1 MQFEY
6 ISVQTDNSEN
16 AAAFCDI
23 FTDSLIT
30 AVVKSSLRKND
41 SHTSAGFQEVQVTL
55 DKENISANLILPF
68 SGRVFAQLITR
79 NNRVFFDVSGK
90 WGIRHD

>member
-1 MQFEY
+1 MRFEY

-55 DKENISANLILPF
+55 DKENIFCQPYSAIFRQSFCPAHNE
-68 SGRVFAQLITR
+68 
-79 NNRVFFDVSGK
+79 K
-90 WGIRHD
+90 